1 MDDLRYAEVYVRL
14 HQAKKSRQRLT
25 MDLFGKGIHRELIE
39 QALEE
44 EYVSK
49 EDDKILEILR
59 KRHYSFAD
67 ADDERTAE
75 AVSVSDAARF

>member
-1 MDDLRYAEVYVRL
+1 
-14 HQAKKSRQRLT
+14 
-25 MDLFGKGIHRELIE
+25 MDLFGKGIPRELIE

-59 KRHYSFAD
+59 KRHYSFVD
-67 ADDERTAE
+67 ADEKEQRKQYQYLMRHGFK
-75 AVSVSDAARF
+75 SSDILKALKYNG